1 VNDIEEPLAAPRRK
15 PVDITV
21 PVLVAA
27 GVLVLGVGLAYLLG
41 AIPRPLAAASAAALA
56 LVVVL
61 FAVSIVELI
70 DSRLVIGWTSDELPG
85 WLRRPGVPV
94 AALGIGVV
102 IGYFFW

>member
-1 VNDIEEPLAAPRRK
+1 MEEPPAPPRRK

-21 PVLVAA
+21 PVLIVTGA
-27 GVLVLGVGLAYLLG
+27 LELGVGLAYWLG
-41 AIPRPLAAASAAALA
+41 AIPRPLAAASAAALT

-70 DSRLVIGWTSDELPG
+70 DSRLVVGYTSDHLPR
-85 WLRRPGVPV
+85 WLRHPSAPI

-102 IGYFFW
+102 IGYFLW